1 MANPQPKPP
10 VTTPALREPGK
21 LPDKSACPEKPNPDL
36 VGKLVQATL
45 KGIAF
50 SLNYPNEAFEI
61 CKKYV
66 EGLDATNQEVQ
77 KNVFMATLEFWKTD
91 KPGFSKPEA
100 WENMQKVLL
109 DMGMLTQPVD
119 LNKAYSNAFI
129 E

>member
-1 MANPQPKPP
+1 
-10 VTTPALREPGK
+10 
-21 LPDKSACPEKPNPDL
+21 
-36 VGKLVQATL
+36 
-45 KGIAF
+45 
-50 SLNYPNEAFEI
+50 
-61 CKKYV
+61 
-66 EGLDATNQEVQ
+66 
-77 KNVFMATLEFWKTD
+77 MATLEFWKTD